1 MKNFVS
7 ITLSDSRSD
16 DPSITDKSGDVLI
29 SFLVSNNLNL
39 YERILIPD
47 DPSELESALEKYVNT
62 DDVSLIVTTGGTG
75 ISQRDITPE
84 ITSKFLEKNIPGIPE
99 LIRNSS
105 YEKIKTSILY
115 RGLCGIANNK
125 IILNFIHS
133 TNPQIIILCGQGSD
147 IRWYNNFA
155 CIKRPIA

>member
-7 ITLSDSRSD
+7 ITLSDSRAE
-16 DPSITDKSGDVLI
+16 DPSIKDKSGDIIVETLT
-29 SFLVSNNLNL
+29 SYNLKL
-39 YERILIPD
+39 YDRVLIPD
-47 DPSELESALEKYVNT
+47 EPSEIKLALEKYIYINQVN
-62 DDVSLIVTTGGTG
+62 LIVTTGGTG

-84 ITSKFLEKNIPGIPE
+84 ITSEFLEKNIPGIPE

-125 IILNFIHS
+125 IILNLPGSPGGVKDGLRSIVEVLPHMFDLIE
-133 TNPQIIILCGQGSD
+133 GKQGH
-147 IRWYNNFA
+147 
-155 CIKRPIA
+155 

>member
-16 DPSITDKSGDVLI
+16 DPSIRDKSGDVLV

-125 IILNFIHS
+125 IILNLPGS
-133 TNPQIIILCGQGSD
+133 PGGVKDGLSSIIEILPHMFDLIDGKQGH
-147 IRWYNNFA
+147 
-155 CIKRPIA
+155 

>member
-99 LIRNSS
+99 LI
-105 YEKIKTSILY
+105 
-115 RGLCGIANNK
+115 
-125 IILNFIHS
+125 
-133 TNPQIIILCGQGSD
+133 
-147 IRWYNNFA
+147 
-155 CIKRPIA
+155 

>member
-47 DPSELESALEKYVNT
+47 DPSELESALEKSNGM
-62 DDVSLIVTTGGTG
+62 VSQASDSLKLRRTTLIEKMKKYG
-75 ISQRDITPE
+75 ITKEDKP
-84 ITSKFLEKNIPGIPE
+84 
-99 LIRNSS
+99 
-105 YEKIKTSILY
+105 
-115 RGLCGIANNK
+115 
-125 IILNFIHS
+125 
-133 TNPQIIILCGQGSD
+133 
-147 IRWYNNFA
+147 
-155 CIKRPIA
+155 